1 MNAQTTAYHALT
13 IIQRASLIE
22 LRNALRMADKFG
34 QDATAVQAEI
44 QRRLNILTSS

>member
-1 MNAQTTAYHALT
+1 MNAQTSAFHALA

-34 QDATAVQAEI
+34 QDAAPIQAEI
-44 QRRLNILTSS
+44 ARRLSVLNK